1 MNKSV
6 LQQILLESDWKSLR
20 EKVVNDSGIIRQLQS
35 RVFIKDGLQFW
46 RAIEGL
52 GIAVKELE
60 EHKPGY
66 AAELVRRYFWNLN
79 EESGG
84 TAWNASE
91 AIGSII
97 AHCPK
102 QCGHFNWM
110 YSALLNDES
119 LNEGTLWGLAQMA
132 CVAPILVEPLA
143 EVVLPFLESSDPQ
156 LRGRAYLVQAIMQ
169 GWGKNRTERMK
180 MEHRQDKATI
190 ELYVN
195 GHLQVYSLAELL
207 EPQIVYYWQEE
218 ITIDEGT
225 WNITVATKSQGVIWV
240 GLGDED
246 EEQLKIHC
254 QRWYPRAFLL
264 KRRLPNAQVLEQL
277 HEYFL
282 GQRQEFTVPLNPMG
296 TSFQLSVWEEL
307 RKIPYGV
314 TCSYGEIAER
324 IGNPK
329 AQRAIGMANHHN
341 PIGVIVP
348 CHRVIGKNGALTGY
362 AGGIH
367 LKERLLSLEKQNAA
381 ARK

>member
-143 EVVLPFLESSDPQ
+143 EVVLPFLESSDLQ

-225 WNITVATKSQGVIWV
+225 WKITVATKSQGVIWV

>member
-35 RVFIKDGLQFW
+35 RVFVKDGLQFW

-52 GIAVKELE
+52 GIAVKVLE
-60 EHKPGY
+60 DHKPGY

-156 LRGRAYLVQAIMQ
+156 LRGRACLVQAIMQ

-180 MEHRQDKATI
+180 MEHRQDKAKI

-195 GHLQVYSLAELL
+195 GRLQVYSLAELL

-218 ITIDEGT
+218 MTIDEWT
-225 WNITVATKSQGVIWV
+225 WNVTVATNAQGVIWV

-254 QRWYPRAFLL
+254 QRWYPQAFLL

-307 RKIPYGV
+307 KKIPYGV
-314 TCSYGEIAER
+314 TCCYGEIAER
-324 IGNPK
+324 LGNPK
-329 AQRAIGMANHHN
+329 AQRAIGMANNHN

-348 CHRVIGKNGALTGY
+348 CHRVIGKNGALVGY

-367 LKERLLSLEKQNAA
+367 LKEHLLSLEKQNDA